1 MRITIKPYTQNDIDA
16 VSKFN
21 RHLTASCVSSQF
33 PESNIPKWLPKIDN
47 REIYQEYFLAWEGD
61 SVRGGYI
68 LKHQKFSFNGKIIS
82 IADYQQPL
90 SEGII
95 DKNYNFVGI
104 QLLIDAL
111 KRQPLLLAM
120 GMGGYSEPLPK
131 MLKALHWKM
140 YSVPFYFKV
149 IRPFNFL
156 REITFL
162 RKSKFRRVLMDLLAI
177 TGIGWICIKLFQALL
192 KKKDSEKNS
201 ISVEIVNEFSHWAD
215 ELWDSSKSVYSMMAV
230 RDSAT
235 LNILYPSNSK
245 RFIRF
250 KVVQDGEVI
259 GWAVVLNTKMSNHK
273 QFGNMRVGSII
284 DCLALPEN
292 ASKVI
297 ESASDYLEKAGV
309 DLIVSNQSHSS
320 WCLALKNA
328 GFIKGPS
335 NFIFAA
341 SMELSKLLEPFEDN
355 ITKTFIN
362 RGDGDGPIHL

>member
-1 MRITIKPYTQNDIDA
+1 M
-16 VSKFN
+16 
-21 RHLTASCVSSQF
+21 
-33 PESNIPKWLPKIDN
+33 
-47 REIYQEYFLAWEGD
+47 
-61 SVRGGYI
+61 RGGYI

-177 TGIGWICIKLFQALL
+177 TGIGWISIKLFQTIL
-192 KKKDSEKNS
+192 KKRDSEKNS
-201 ISVEIVNEFSHWAD
+201 ISVEIVNDFSDWAD
-215 ELWDSSKSVYSMMAV
+215 KLWNISKSVYSMIAV
-230 RDSAT
+230 RDSVT
-235 LNILYPSNSK
+235 LNILYPSDSK
-245 RFIRF
+245 RFYRF
-250 KVVQDGEVI
+250 GE
-259 GWAVVLNTKMSNHK
+259 NK
-273 QFGNMRVGSII
+273 
-284 DCLALPEN
+284 
-292 ASKVI
+292 
-297 ESASDYLEKAGV
+297 
-309 DLIVSNQSHSS
+309 
-320 WCLALKNA
+320 
-328 GFIKGPS
+328 FI
-335 NFIFAA
+335 
-341 SMELSKLLEPFEDN
+341 
-355 ITKTFIN
+355 
-362 RGDGDGPIHL
+362 H